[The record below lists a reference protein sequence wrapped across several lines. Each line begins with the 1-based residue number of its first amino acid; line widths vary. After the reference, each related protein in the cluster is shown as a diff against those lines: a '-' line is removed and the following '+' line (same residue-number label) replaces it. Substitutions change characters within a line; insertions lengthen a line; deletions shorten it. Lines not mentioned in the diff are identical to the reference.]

1 MLLGG
6 VHNGQLA
13 QHLAVAL
20 KADDVRVMVRDA
32 HAGRVT
38 AAAAAQVDVEL
49 AGRMAARDGNIH
61 PLQVSVQLRKLL
73 LRHGGDD
80 LQVTRR
86 VARNE
91 ADGNGGADALAPAG
105 VWDDDAFDVFQNVAA
120 DGGVHPLGQC
130 AQQLPKGRGAVGNG
144 DRLRAA
150 GRRDELLAQDIKII
164 LQDRLF
170 QHVAS
175 SLYRYFGNAC
185 AMFTKLMISYFAEKG
200 KKEKPVR
207 RRAWCC
213 TGDTHRLPKKTYKPI
228 TSAAALR
235 ERHGRLQIT
244 GQFVDRTRL
253 VGERHAAPG
262 AAPAQSTS
270 CR

>member
-20 KADDVRVMVRDA
+20 KADDIRVMVRDA

-49 AGRMAARDGNIH
+49 AGGMAAGDGNIH

-73 LRHGGDD
+73 FRHGGDD
-80 LQVTRR
+80 LQVARR

-91 ADGNGGADALAPAG
+91 ADGNGGGNALAPAG
-105 VWDDDAFDVFQNVAA
+105 IRYDDAFDVFQNVAA
-120 DGGVHPLGQC
+120 DGGVYLLGQS

-150 GRRDELLAQDIKII
+150 GRRDKLFAQDVKII

-175 SLYRYFGNAC
+175 SLFQYLGTPC
-185 AMFTKLMISYFAEKG
+185 DVL
-200 KKEKPVR
+200 
-207 RRAWCC
+207 
-213 TGDTHRLPKKTYKPI
+213 
-228 TSAAALR
+228 
-235 ERHGRLQIT
+235 
-244 GQFVDRTRL
+244 
-253 VGERHAAPG
+253 
-262 AAPAQSTS
+262 
-270 CR
+270 